1 MSVQDVDSKEM
12 SEAPD
17 NQLMDRV
24 RRLFGDVPLGRQ
36 VAALPWRA
44 VAAGAEIMMVTS
56 RDTGRWVLPK
66 GWVEKGEKLWRA
78 AEREAHEEAGVRG
91 DISHEPA
98 GRYFY
103 AKVQKIGRAKPC
115 EVIVYPLTI
124 TGLDDDWKE
133 KGKRERRW
141 FAPEEAAG
149 LVDEEDLAE
158 LIRRFGQDPARAA

>member
-1 MSVQDVDSKEM
+1 MQVQDVDSTVM
-12 SEAPD
+12 SEVPD
-17 NQLMDRV
+17 NQLIERV

-36 VAALPWRA
+36 VAALPWR
-44 VAAGAEIMMVTS
+44 VGAHGPEIMMVTS

-66 GWVEKGEKLWRA
+66 GWVEKDEKLWRA
-78 AEREAHEEAGVRG
+78 AEREAHEEAGVKG
-91 DISHEPA
+91 EISREPV

-103 AKVQKIGRAKPC
+103 AKVQQIGRAKPC

-124 TGLDDDWKE
+124 TKLCDDWKE

-141 FAPEEAAG
+141 FEPEEAAS

-158 LIRRFGQDPARAA
+158 LIRRFGLDAARAA